1 MHWTLYILTDWLGL
15 VPIGIAFGFAILG
28 LVQLIRRKSLLK
40 VDRDILILGSFY
52 IVVPAAYEWTQEQRK
67 IETAIRA
74 QKDIANLARAA
85 GLTDEARKASAKIDR
100 LYDRYDQISA
110 AAGLEKQYS
119 RAYVRGYRQTK
130 AGSGFTIRADNGII
144 KSVDKPTIARIKS
157 PIEQRN
163 SGKGNPNAIL
173 HFDRPLNRRQ
183 TAILN
188 ALPSFDSRTTVKKR
202 DVNMRDLAAL
212 TAQTGCEY
220 AMFTRKG
227 ERLIVR
233 GNGYMTNI
241 DAETARKMAAD
252 GWRWSGH
259 THPGVDF
266 LCTQPSDGD
275 YTILEQFFHNNS
287 VIYNSRGE
295 FRTYERKR
303 SR

>member
-1 MHWTLYILTDWLGL
+1 M
-15 VPIGIAFGFAILG
+15 
-28 LVQLIRRKSLLK
+28 KLLK
-40 VDRDILILGSFY
+40 PASCPRESGRGNVKSRTALGEASFVRSSDRGSTPLGSIPKKTPNHRGFGRFSFEPVY
-52 IVVPAAYEWTQEQRK
+52 TLVYVFI
-67 IETAIRA
+67 
-74 QKDIANLARAA
+74 N
-85 GLTDEARKASAKIDR
+85 EARKASAKIDR
-100 LYDRYDQISA
+100 LYERYDQVSA
-110 AAGLEKQYS
+110 AAGLDKQYS

-130 AGSGFTIRADNGII
+130 AGNGFTIRADNGII
-144 KSVDKPTIARIKS
+144 KSVDKPTISRINS

-183 TAILN
+183 TALLD
-188 ALPSFDSRTTVKKR
+188 ALPEFDSRTTVKKSN
-202 DVNMRDLAAL
+202 VNMRDLAAL

-227 ERLIVR
+227 ERLIIR

-241 DAETARKMAAD
+241 NAETARKMATD

-303 SR
+303 PR

>member
-1 MHWTLYILTDWLGL
+1 MFPVLMSAPPIYDAQEIEEYRQKSAEMIEIDGRTLSRYD
-15 VPIGIAFGFAILG
+15 
-28 LVQLIRRKSLLK
+28 
-40 VDRDILILGSFY
+40 
-52 IVVPAAYEWTQEQRK
+52 WTQEQRK

-74 QKDIANLARAA
+74 QKDISNLARAA

-130 AGSGFTIRADNGII
+130 AGNGFTIRADNGIT
-144 KSVDKPTIARIKS
+144 KSADNPTIARIKS

-183 TAILN
+183 TALLD

-227 ERLIVR
+227 ERPIVR

-241 DAETARKMAAD
+241 DVETARKMAED

-259 THPGVDF
+259 THPGTDVNVRIASPGDVEILKAGGQEYSLICDAAGKF
-266 LCTQPSDGD
+266 EIFGSD
-275 YTILEQFFHNNS
+275 
-287 VIYNSRGE
+287 
-295 FRTYERKR
+295 
-303 SR
+303 

>member
-1 MHWTLYILTDWLGL
+1 MDK
-15 VPIGIAFGFAILG
+15 P
-28 LVQLIRRKSLLK
+28 
-40 VDRDILILGSFY
+40 
-52 IVVPAAYEWTQEQRK
+52 
-67 IETAIRA
+67 
-74 QKDIANLARAA
+74 
-85 GLTDEARKASAKIDR
+85 
-100 LYDRYDQISA
+100 
-110 AAGLEKQYS
+110 YS

-144 KSVDKPTIARIKS
+144 KSIDKPTIARIKS

-212 TAQTGCEY
+212 TAHTGCEY
-220 AMFTRKG
+220 ATFTRKG

-259 THPGVDF
+259 THPGTDINVRIASPGDVEILKAF
-266 LCTQPSDGD
+266 GQEYSLICDAAGKFEIFRSD
-275 YTILEQFFHNNS
+275 
-287 VIYNSRGE
+287 
-295 FRTYERKR
+295 
-303 SR
+303 

>member
-1 MHWTLYILTDWLGL
+1 M
-15 VPIGIAFGFAILG
+15 
-28 LVQLIRRKSLLK
+28 QLIRWKSLLK

-52 IVVPAAYEWTQEQRK
+52 IVVLAAYEWTQEQRK

-85 GLTDEARKASAKIDR
+85 GLTDEARKASANIDR
-100 LYDRYDQISA
+100 LYERYDQISA

-119 RAYVRGYRQTK
+119 RGYVRGYRQAK
-130 AGSGFTIRADNGII
+130 AESGFTNRADNGII
-144 KSVDKPTIARIKS
+144 KSVDKLTIARIKS

-188 ALPSFDSRTTVKKR
+188 ALPSFDSRTTIKKR

-259 THPGVDF
+259 THPGTDINVRIASPGDVEILKAF
-266 LCTQPSDGD
+266 GQEYSLICDAAGKFEIFRSD
-275 YTILEQFFHNNS
+275 
-287 VIYNSRGE
+287 
-295 FRTYERKR
+295 
-303 SR
+303 